1 MLISRS
7 SATSR
12 VDGDEV
18 SRHHQSISNYEACH
32 QRIWNNSRHRPCSS
46 LVPMSSTKSNVGQT
60 QSRHIDHD
68 KVQATIDNFIST
80 VQASLQDE
88 SFVSFTLKGPTA
100 PRQKKQKGKSNAT
113 CEDDARLIAEQKEK
127 LRGKYKLIT
136 GRLIRLQ
143 NKKRKKSASN
153 DDTTGVVCLQATIKY
168 HLATDVAHNWK
179 VEGITG
185 DGSEVERGLKRLF
198 LTAMGVHDNDDQM
211 LLSEWG
217 RPRQDGSNGEMGII
231 SGELFTTSGVHKL
244 QLSPSSKAKFT
255 LSKQKVAQENE
266 VGSQPIISSHDK
278 AKNVPLS
285 PSSLFFQKLGVS
297 NSEGKPTVGMASK
310 LRQCQKYVEI
320 VGNLIDNSSS
330 STFGDAS
337 SSIDSSTSIRVID
350 MGCGR
355 GYLTF
360 SLHSYLCNKFLPLKH
375 SVHTQGID
383 IRPKLIQ
390 EINGIAQELGG
401 DFNSLNFIE
410 GAIGRTDGNL
420 FESIRDSNGGSSLDI
435 LIALH
440 ACDTATDDA
449 VWFGITHGVDIIVT
463 APCCQ
468 HELRPQIDNVAT
480 SSRNHPLNEILRHA
494 IYRERSTEIVTDA
507 MRGILLEIAGYDVQ
521 VFEFIGG
528 EHTAKNVMITA
539 TKSKRT
545 LDESRKEKWLQD
557 RREKLAE
564 LAKLY
569 GITRQRLAT
578 LMGEIIAEKQVAGGT
593 AVKMSIG
600 MPPL

>member
-1 MLISRS
+1 
-7 SATSR
+7 
-12 VDGDEV
+12 
-18 SRHHQSISNYEACH
+18 
-32 QRIWNNSRHRPCSS
+32 
-46 LVPMSSTKSNVGQT
+46 
-60 QSRHIDHD
+60 
-68 KVQATIDNFIST
+68 
-80 VQASLQDE
+80 
-88 SFVSFTLKGPTA
+88 
-100 PRQKKQKGKSNAT
+100 
-113 CEDDARLIAEQKEK
+113 
-127 LRGKYKLIT
+127 
-136 GRLIRLQ
+136 
-143 NKKRKKSASN
+143 
-153 DDTTGVVCLQATIKY
+153 
-168 HLATDVAHNWK
+168 
-179 VEGITG
+179 
-185 DGSEVERGLKRLF
+185 
-198 LTAMGVHDNDDQM
+198 
-211 LLSEWG
+211 
-217 RPRQDGSNGEMGII
+217 
-231 SGELFTTSGVHKL
+231 
-244 QLSPSSKAKFT
+244 
-255 LSKQKVAQENE
+255 
-266 VGSQPIISSHDK
+266 
-278 AKNVPLS
+278 
-285 PSSLFFQKLGVS
+285 
-297 NSEGKPTVGMASK
+297 
-310 LRQCQKYVEI
+310 
-320 VGNLIDNSSS
+320 
-330 STFGDAS
+330 
-337 SSIDSSTSIRVID
+337 
-350 MGCGR
+350 
-355 GYLTF
+355 
-360 SLHSYLCNKFLPLKH
+360 
-375 SVHTQGID
+375 VHTQGID